1 MTRLRTTAIG
11 ALVVMAA
18 MLAACSGL
26 PSAAPPP
33 AARTLHF
40 MAGYKPQANLPFVG
54 AYIAQQKGYFAEG
67 GLNVEITHATGQG
80 EHLKLLLQGTV
91 DVTTGDA
98 DSVIL
103 RRAEGL
109 PVVAFALLGQ
119 RGQRAFAVQE
129 SSEIRSP
136 KDFEGKLVGFKVYQT
151 PDYLAML
158 ATNGVDRSRIQEVPV
173 GFDPRLLAAG
183 TVDVYPVFESNE
195 PDQLQRLGVPV
206 RLFRPSDYGV
216 PTLGLTYLTRQQHV
230 DDDPQLLERFLV
242 ATLRGI
248 RDARDDPEA
257 ATDVVM
263 QFAPNEDRAHQLSML
278 KVELDSAEGP
288 ASSANGVG
296 WATPDQWQAFH
307 DSLRLHGG
315 LTNAVAVEQVFTDKI
330 LHAAYRDPRLA
341 TR

>member
-1 MTRLRTTAIG
+1 MPHLAQSLGRLQIQPDG
-11 ALVVMAA
+11 
-18 MLAACSGL
+18 
-26 PSAAPPP
+26 
-33 AARTLHF
+33 HF
-40 MAGYKPQANLPFVG
+40 DV
-54 AYIAQQKGYFAEG
+54 EG
-67 GLNVEITHATGQG
+67 GATHA
-80 EHLKLLLQGTV
+80 
-91 DVTTGDA
+91 
-98 DSVIL
+98 
-103 RRAEGL
+103 RAVL
-109 PVVAFALLGQ
+109 VPPVL
-119 RGQRAFAVQE
+119 
-129 SSEIRSP
+129 S
-136 KDFEGKLVGFKVYQT
+136 
-151 PDYLAML
+151 
-158 ATNGVDRSRIQEVPV
+158 
-173 GFDPRLLAAG
+173 
-183 TVDVYPVFESNE
+183 
-195 PDQLQRLGVPV
+195 
-206 RLFRPSDYGV
+206 
-216 PTLGLTYLTRQQHV
+216 RQQHV